1 MKKITTLIIATIFSV
16 VGFAQTDIATAR
28 TQGVGATVTI
38 TGIVTNGDEL
48 GPIRYIEDAT
58 AGIALYDPGALVGVV
73 RGDEVTVSGV
83 LVDYNGLMEMTP
95 VNSSITNN
103 SGNSLT
109 PQLITP
115 IQIGETTES
124 ELIQINNVIFNSG
137 GSLFTAGTHDFTSNA
152 ETGKVYIRGGSP
164 LENLLIPM
172 GPVTLIG
179 ISSQFTFSS
188 PADDGYQ
195 ILPRDSADIIQ
206 TGALIFT
213 SAVVQSNI
221 TTSSFDLSW
230 GVSDSSSTNCNYGLG
245 NGLGTVLSNG
255 GNTLSH
261 SISLTGLLPA
271 TFYYVKCYSI
281 IGVDT
286 TFSSIGLYS
295 TASNS
300 SGSIR
305 PYFNHSV
312 DVTFSSGVDAQNIT
326 TYFNDTI
333 AAYMDL
339 AQNTLD
345 ICVYN
350 ASDATIASAIND
362 AYNRGVSVRYI
373 ADDDVVNSMLSS
385 LNSNIPIIY
394 RDPSLAGI
402 MHNKFIIIDA
412 DSTENSWVMG
422 GSTNWSNPSNLFN
435 DYNNI
440 IFIQDEAVAKAY
452 SLEFEEM
459 WSGNFGSNKIDN
471 TPHKFVVNGK
481 DLEVY
486 FSPSDQTTSRILEF
500 INDVDYTLEF
510 GLLGFTRDD
519 LGLAVIEK
527 DNQFGVNV
535 RGIIEQENTTGSEFA
550 NLIAAGVNVKS
561 HMGVTHSFHH
571 KYSIADANTTSSN
584 PTLLTGSHN
593 WSSNAE
599 NNSDENTIIIHD
611 ATIANIYL
619 QEFEKR
625 WGELSTA
632 NSIQDL
638 IDVEVSIF
646 PNPSSGMIII
656 RTDLRIKQIKV
667 YTVDG
672 KHLSTTESKTIDI
685 DIKGIYF
692 LKIITDKG
700 TTVRKVIVE

>member
-452 SLEFEEM
+452 TLEFEEM
-459 WSGNFGSNKIDN
+459 WSGNFGSNKTDN